1 MQSVDKEQ
9 RKSRP
14 HLRLLLVCA
23 ATAVLAVSLGLYAY
37 LRGQGG
43 EPLPN
48 RVITGGILLE
58 KTQEEVQWVRAAPRD
73 GQVWQLERG
82 ADGMVMADDP
92 EAALD
97 AYCVSEVLDAVGPVT
112 YNDVLAESAEE
123 LREHWA
129 DFGLDNPTSVV
140 EIGYEDGACLTLRIG
155 AINRAETPFYY
166 MTVDG
171 DPRLYAL
178 DTASAEALY
187 QDRQLLYEVVQPTIH
202 GARLDSIRLLR
213 EGEALAWQLEGSVKA
228 VDAIDHWTLTAPFS
242 YRADGDS
249 MTTLMKNLE
258 NLRLGAYV
266 CEATPEA
273 LATYGFD
280 APRLE
285 VELHMAE
292 ASLGT
297 VGAEGVYDV
306 TEYPESTLRLVVG
319 SAKSDMVDYALYEG
333 RIYLVSHFIVSP
345 LMTMSA
351 ASTLTR
357 YPVLTALGNLHALTI
372 ATGEA
377 EARYEITRTEQ
388 VAPNND
394 LVLDENGQVV
404 YDVSVTKNGA
414 PLRYEA
420 FEQAYQGLLL
430 VRVSGT
436 LEDGWQAQK
445 EPHTVYTFEDVSGE
459 THTVALSD
467 YDAMHDAVEVDG
479 HALFYLVKGAMK
491 LEMEE

>member
-1 MQSVDKEQ
+1 MQRVDKEQ

-23 ATAVLAVSLGLYAY
+23 AVAVLAVSLGLYAY
-37 LRGQGG
+37 LKSQGG
-43 EPLPN
+43 EPLPE
-48 RVITGGILLE
+48 RAETGGILLE
-58 KTQEEVQWVRAAPRD
+58 KTQEDVQWVRAAPRD
-73 GQVWQLERG
+73 GEVWTLERS

-92 EAALD
+92 EAVLD

-112 YNDVLAESAEE
+112 YNDVLADSTEA
-123 LREHWA
+123 LGEHWT
-129 DFGLDNPTSVV
+129 DFGLDNPISVV
-140 EIGYEDGACLTLRIG
+140 EIGYGDGTQLTLRIG
-155 AINRAETPFYY
+155 ALNRAETPFYY

-171 DPRLYAL
+171 DPKLYAL
-178 DTASAEALY
+178 DTDSAEALY

-202 GARLDSIRLLR
+202 TARLDSIQLLR
-213 EGEALAWQLEGSVKA
+213 EGETLAWQLEGSVKA
-228 VDAIDHWTLTAPFS
+228 MDAIDHWTLKEPFS
-242 YRADGDS
+242 YQADGSS

-266 CEATPEA
+266 GEATPEA
-273 LATYGFD
+273 LAAYGFE

-297 VGAEGVYDV
+297 VGDAGVYDV
-306 TEYPESTLRLVVG
+306 TEYTESTFRLVVG
-319 SAKSDMVDYALYEG
+319 SAQNELVDYALYEG
-333 RIYLVSHFIVSP
+333 SIYLMSHFNVSP
-345 LMTMSA
+345 LLTMSA

-372 ATGEA
+372 AAGEA
-377 EARYEITRTEQ
+377 EERYEITRVEQ
-388 VAPNND
+388 VAPNNE

-420 FEQAYQGLLL
+420 FEQAYQRLLL

-436 LEDGWQAQK
+436 LADDWQLRK
-445 EPHTVYTFEDVSGE
+445 KPHTVYTFEDVSGE

>member
-1 MQSVDKEQ
+1 MQRVDKEH

-23 ATAVLAVSLGLYAY
+23 AVAVLAVSLGLYAY
-37 LRGQGG
+37 LKSQGG
-43 EPLPN
+43 EPLPE
-48 RVITGGILLE
+48 RMITGGILLE
-58 KTQEEVQWVRAAPRD
+58 KTQEDVQRVHAAPQN
-73 GQVWQLERG
+73 GEAWTLERT
-82 ADGMVMADDP
+82 ADGMVLSDDP
-92 EAALD
+92 KAVLD

-112 YNDVLAESAEE
+112 YNDVLADSAEE
-123 LREHWA
+123 LAAHWA
-129 DFGLDNPTSVV
+129 DFGLDTPTSVV
-140 EIGYEDGACLTLRIG
+140 EIGYTDGTQLTLRIG
-155 AINRAETPFYY
+155 AMNRAETPFYY
-166 MTVDG
+166 MTVEG

-178 DTASAEALY
+178 DTDSAEALY
-187 QDRQLLYEVVQPTIH
+187 QGRQLLYEVVQPTIH
-202 GARLDSIRLLR
+202 AARLDSIHLLR
-213 EGEALAWQLEGSVKA
+213 EGETLAWQLEGSVKA
-228 VDAIDHWTLTAPFS
+228 TDAIDHWTLTEPFR
-242 YRADGDS
+242 YQADGSS

-266 CEATPEA
+266 CKATPEA
-273 LATYGFD
+273 LATYGFQV
-280 APRLE
+280 PRLE

-306 TEYPESTLRLVVG
+306 TAYPESAFRLVVG
-319 SAKSDMVDYALYEG
+319 SARDELVDYVLYEG
-333 RIYLVSHFIVSP
+333 DIYVMSHFNVTP
-345 LMTMSA
+345 LLTMSA

-372 ATGEA
+372 TSE
-377 EARYEITRTEQ
+377 EVEERYEITRVEQ
-388 VAPNND
+388 VAPNNE

-404 YDVSVTKNGA
+404 YDVSVTKNGE

-420 FEQAYQGLLL
+420 FEQAYQRLLL

-436 LEDGWQAQK
+436 LEEAWQMQK

-479 HALFYLVKGAMK
+479 HALFYLVKGGMN